1 MDAKQKSIAA
11 AVLLLAWAGLAAW
24 QWGTWQEPR
33 RVPLTNVTGPAAAAR
48 AVMHTGNG
56 LHVNLERLTSA
67 RDQQQMSF
75 ATLRNIFALP
85 SQDGTLPNPADTAV
99 AAKPDL
105 TTAQAL
111 LQQEVSSELAQYKY
125 LGFVRMGERPQQ
137 GKPIAVLSKNE
148 EVVIG
153 KVGDRVEDHIV
164 LTAVTP
170 ESVTIRDT
178 GTGVDHTLPL
188 SEEPSAQQPA
198 QQ

>member
-1 MDAKQKSIAA
+1 MTMDAKQKSIAA
-11 AVLLLAWAGLAAW
+11 AVLLLAWAGLAVW
-24 QWGTWQEPR
+24 QWGMWKEPR
-33 RVPLTNVTGPAAAAR
+33 RVPLTNITGPAAAAR
-48 AVMHTGNG
+48 AAKHTGNG

-85 SQDGTLPNPADTAV
+85 SQDGTLPNPADTP
-99 AAKPDL
+99 AATQPDL
-105 TTAQAL
+105 TPAQAL
-111 LQQEVSSELAQYKY
+111 LQEAVSTELAQYKY
-125 LGFVRMGERPQQ
+125 LGFVRMGERSQQ
-137 GKPIAVLSKNE
+137 RKPIAVLSKNE

-153 KVGDRVEDHIV
+153 KVGDRVEDHVV

-178 GTGVDHTLPL
+178 GTGVDQTLPL
-188 SEEPSAQQPA
+188 SEEPPA

>member
-1 MDAKQKSIAA
+1 MTMNAKHKSIAA

-24 QWGTWQEPR
+24 QWGTWAEPR
-33 RVPLTNVTGPAAAAR
+33 RVPLTNVTGSPIAVRAAAHPGTSLR
-48 AVMHTGNG
+48 
-56 LHVNLERLTSA
+56 VNLDRLTSA

-85 SQDGTLPNPADTAV
+85 SQDGTLPNPAETMATME
-99 AAKPDL
+99 PDL

-111 LQQEVSSELAQYKY
+111 LQQAVSTELAQYKY
-125 LGFVRMGERPQQ
+125 LGFIRMGERPLQR
-137 GKPIAVLSKNE
+137 KPIAVLSKNE
-148 EVVIG
+148 VVVIG
-153 KVGDRVEDHIV
+153 KVGDRVEDHVV

-178 GTGVDHTLPL
+178 GSGLDHTLPL
-188 SEEPSAQQPA
+188 SEEQPA

>member
-1 MDAKQKSIAA
+1 MTMDAKQKSIAA
-11 AVLLLAWAGLAAW
+11 AVLLLAWIGLAAW
-24 QWGTWQEPR
+24 QWGTWKEPQ
-33 RVPLTNVTGPAAAAR
+33 RVSLTNVTGPAGDTR
-48 AVMHTGNG
+48 GPTHTGNSM
-56 LHVNLERLTSA
+56 HVNLERLTSA

-85 SQDGTLPNPADTAV
+85 SQDGTLPNPADLAE
-99 AAKPDL
+99 AAQPDL
-105 TTAQAL
+105 MPAQAL
-111 LQQEVSSELAQYKY
+111 LQQAVSTELAQYKY
-125 LGFVRMGERPQQ
+125 LGFVQMGERSHQR
-137 GKPIAVLSKNE
+137 KPIAVLSKNE

-153 KVGDRVEDHIV
+153 KVGDRVEDHVV

-188 SEEPSAQQPA
+188 SEEQPA

>member
-1 MDAKQKSIAA
+1 MTMDAKQKSIAA

-24 QWGTWQEPR
+24 QWGTWEEPR
-33 RVPLTNVTGPAAAAR
+33 RVPLTNVTGPAASTHAAR
-48 AVMHTGNG
+48 HTGNG
-56 LHVNLERLTSA
+56 VHVNLERLTAA

-85 SQDGTLPNPADTAV
+85 SQDGTLPNPADTA
-99 AAKPDL
+99 ATIQSEL
-105 TTAQAL
+105 TPAQAL
-111 LQQEVSSELAQYKY
+111 LQQAVSTELAQYKY
-125 LGFVRMGERPQQ
+125 LGFVRMGERFQQ
-137 GKPIAVLSKNE
+137 RKPIAVLSKNE

-153 KVGDRVEDHIV
+153 KVGDRVEDHVV

-188 SEEPSAQQPA
+188 SEEQPA

>member
-1 MDAKQKSIAA
+1 MTMDAKQKSIAA
-11 AVLLLAWAGLAAW
+11 AGLLLAWAGLAAW
-24 QWGTWQEPR
+24 QWGTWEEPR
-33 RVPLTNVTGPAAAAR
+33 RVPLTNVTGPAAATHAAR
-48 AVMHTGNG
+48 HTGNG
-56 LHVNLERLTSA
+56 VHVNLERLTAA

-85 SQDGTLPNPADTAV
+85 SQDGTLPNPADQ
-99 AAKPDL
+99 AATIQSEL
-105 TTAQAL
+105 TPAQAL
-111 LQQEVSSELAQYKY
+111 LQQAVSTELAQYKY
-125 LGFVRMGERPQQ
+125 LGFVRMGERFQQ
-137 GKPIAVLSKNE
+137 RKPIAVLSKNE

-153 KVGDRVEDHIV
+153 KVGDRVEDHVV

-188 SEEPSAQQPA
+188 SEEQPA